1 MGSSIVC
8 PLESSH
14 VNRSLA
20 TKLVLAVGP
29 VVALTIVVLTW
40 VAVTRASDA
49 QRTSVE
55 QGLRDLAAQN
65 ANAIDATA
73 ARNAEIPRAMAA
85 QLAAVPSGGRSMVKD
100 MVHGLA
106 THHPAVDGFYY
117 MFDHDGYGPDAQ
129 YAGQESKSGIFQPH
143 WYKENGKLVYAGS
156 YDGFVGQDWWEIP
169 KRTLHD
175 AVIDPYVDP
184 NLKVLMTSYVSPVVT
199 GGKFRGLAGV
209 DVALDNMQRSVD
221 RLKVLDTG
229 YSFMVTG
236 SGAFLAAPNKKL
248 IGSGTL
254 AKLKRDALAPLR
266 AAIKAGRPGQLR
278 VADPFGKRNT
288 IVSWAPVKTGGWA
301 VVTVAPESEAMAPVR
316 QLRTTLLIVGL
327 IALLLT
333 IAAIVLVARRLVAP
347 LRGFVARLNSL
358 GAQDVA
364 ALAAGMDAIAA
375 GDLTVPVEA
384 ATQPAPVRG
393 RDEVAQASEA
403 LNDVIE
409 RTQASA
415 HAYESTR
422 AALSATLGEVAS
434 GAAEVATASQ
444 RMADTSS
451 QAGAAVQE
459 IARAMGDVAG
469 GAERQSQMAG
479 STQAR
484 AESVT
489 GAMHESAQNA
499 QETAQAAEQARAVA
513 QDGATRAVE
522 AGEAM
527 RAMRESSASVSDAI
541 GELAQ
546 RSERIG
552 GIVETITGIAEQT
565 NLLALNAAIEAARA
579 GDQGRGFAVVADE
592 VRKLAEESQ
601 GAAASIGD
609 LVAEI
614 RVQTEQ
620 TVHTVAEDAAR
631 TEATAEVVE
640 STQAAFTAIAQ
651 AIADV
656 TARADEIVRT
666 ATRVAHETEEVQ
678 REVSEIAAVAEQ
690 SSAASEQVSASTQQ
704 TTASTQEIAG
714 AAGEL
719 AEAAARLDGLV
730 RQFQRA

>member
-1 MGSSIVC
+1 
-8 PLESSH
+8 
-14 VNRSLA
+14 
-20 TKLVLAVGP
+20 
-29 VVALTIVVLTW
+29 
-40 VAVTRASDA
+40 
-49 QRTSVE
+49 
-55 QGLRDLAAQN
+55 
-65 ANAIDATA
+65 
-73 ARNAEIPRAMAA
+73 
-85 QLAAVPSGGRSMVKD
+85 
-100 MVHGLA
+100 
-106 THHPAVDGFYY
+106 
-117 MFDHDGYGPDAQ
+117 
-129 YAGQESKSGIFQPH
+129 
-143 WYKENGKLVYAGS
+143 
-156 YDGFVGQDWWEIP
+156 
-169 KRTLHD
+169 
-175 AVIDPYVDP
+175 
-184 NLKVLMTSYVSPVVT
+184 
-199 GGKFRGLAGV
+199 
-209 DVALDNMQRSVD
+209 MQRSVD
-221 RLKVLDTG
+221 RLKVLDSG

-254 AKLKRDALAPLR
+254 AKLNRDELAPLR
-266 AAIKAGRPGQLR
+266 SAIRSGRPGQLH
-278 VADPFGKRNT
+278 VADPFGKRDT

-316 QLRTTLLIVGL
+316 QLRNTLLIVGL

-333 IAAIVLVARRLVAP
+333 IAALVFVARRLIAP

-358 GAQDVA
+358 GTKDVP

-375 GDLTVPVEA
+375 GDLTVPVQ
-384 ATQPAPVRG
+384 ATTETAPVRG

-409 RTQASA
+409 RTHSSA
-415 HAYESTR
+415 QAYESTR
-422 AALSATLGEVAS
+422 AALSSTLGEVAS
-434 GAAEVATASQ
+434 GAAEVAAASQ
-444 RMADTSS
+444 RMAETSS
-451 QAGAAVQE
+451 QAGTAVEE

-489 GAMHESAQNA
+489 GAMHQSAQNA
-499 QETAQAAEQARAVA
+499 QETAQAAEQARTVA

-522 AGEAM
+522 AGAAM

-631 TEATAEVVE
+631 TEATAAVVE
-640 STQAAFTAIAQ
+640 STQAAFTAIAD

-656 TARADEIVRT
+656 TSRADDIVLT
-666 ATRVAHETEEVQ
+666 ATRVAQETEAVQ